1 MAGALPG
8 NLAAVL
14 LAGGEG
20 RRLGGTDKARL
31 RRGAKTLLQHW
42 AAALEKRGIPVAV
55 VGPAHLRAE
64 LPQDALL
71 TREDPP
77 LGGPAAAAR
86 AGLLALEKEGL
97 PADPEGWVLLLAV
110 DVVEPGALLD
120 WLCAELEQA
129 EPEQVGLAE
138 SGQAGPEQP
147 GGQAVI
153 PQDATGRLQHLA
165 SAVPARPLMER
176 ARSLSGEAADGRPLR
191 ILLEGIPA
199 RHPQMP
205 PALGADVDTPEDAR
219 RLDVQLQ
226 AP

>member
-1 MAGALPG
+1 MAGALPK

-31 RRGAKTLLQHW
+31 RRGEKTLLQHW
-42 AAALEKRGIPVAV
+42 AAALEERGIPVAV
-55 VGPAHLRAE
+55 VGPDHLRAE

-97 PADPEGWVLLLAV
+97 PADPEGRVLLLAV

-120 WLCAELEQA
+120 WLCAELEQ
-129 EPEQVGLAE
+129 PD
-138 SGQAGPEQP
+138 
-147 GGQAVI
+147 GQAVI
-153 PQDATGRLQHLA
+153 PQDAGGRLQHLA
-165 SAVPARPLMER
+165 SAIPARPLIER
-176 ARSLSGEAADGRPLR
+176 AYSLTSEAADGRPLR

-205 PALGADVDTPEDAR
+205 PALGADVDSPEDAR
-219 RLDVQLQ
+219 RLGVRLQ
-226 AP
+226 MP

>member
-20 RRLGGTDKARL
+20 RRLGGTDKACL
-31 RRGAKTLLQHW
+31 RRGEKTLLQHW
-42 AAALEKRGIPVAV
+42 AAALEERGIPVAV
-55 VGPAHLRAE
+55 VGPDHLRAE

-97 PADPEGWVLLLAV
+97 PAAPEGWVLLLAV

-120 WLCAELEQA
+120 WLCAELEQV
-129 EPEQVGLAE
+129 EPEQVELAE
-138 SGQAGPEQP
+138 SGQAGPEQ
-147 GGQAVI
+147 AVI
-153 PQDATGRLQHLA
+153 PQDAGGRLQHLA
-165 SAVPARPLMER
+165 SAIPARPLMER

>member
-42 AAALEKRGIPVAV
+42 VAALEKRGIPVAV

-97 PADPEGWVLLLAV
+97 PAARKAGSCCWRSTSWSPVRCWTGSVLNWSRLNRSR
-110 DVVEPGALLD
+110 LD
-120 WLCAELEQA
+120 WLN
-129 EPEQVGLAE
+129 
-138 SGQAGPEQP
+138 
-147 GGQAVI
+147 
-153 PQDATGRLQHLA
+153 
-165 SAVPARPLMER
+165 R
-176 ARSLSGEAADGRPLR
+176 ARLGRSSR
-191 ILLEGIPA
+191 VG
-199 RHPQMP
+199 
-205 PALGADVDTPEDAR
+205 R
-219 RLDVQLQ
+219 R
-226 AP
+226 

>member
-20 RRLGGTDKARL
+20 RRLGGTDKACL
-31 RRGAKTLLQHW
+31 RRGEKTLLQHW
-42 AAALEKRGIPVAV
+42 AAALEERGIPVAV
-55 VGPAHLRAE
+55 VGPDHLRAE

-97 PADPEGWVLLLAV
+97 PAAPEGWVLLLAV

-120 WLCAELEQA
+120 WLCAELEQV

-138 SGQAGPEQP
+138 SGQAGPEQ
-147 GGQAVI
+147 AVI
-153 PQDATGRLQHLA
+153 PQDAGGRLQHLA
-165 SAVPARPLMER
+165 SAIPARPLMER